1 MKKIRVL
8 LIGAMIIAISGCQ
21 VKKEST
27 QLTSTELQHLFSERT
42 VESYNLVNG
51 STSFTYYRM
60 DGEVLQTRYW
70 EKRSGRWRIS
80 NNMICLQMEYKSE
93 SCRSVYLEG
102 DRYYKYRTDD
112 QGQPQKII
120 RYRQFLT
127 GNRI

>member
-1 MKKIRVL
+1 MRKIRIL

>member
-1 MKKIRVL
+1 M
-8 LIGAMIIAISGCQ
+8 IGALVTAISGCQ
-21 VKKEST
+21 VKEEST

-51 STSFTYYRM
+51 SSSFTYYKN
-60 DGEVLQTRYW
+60 DGKVLQKRYW
-70 EKRSGRWRIS
+70 EKRSGSWRITD
-80 NNMICLQMEYKSE
+80 NMICLQMEHKSE
-93 SCRSVYLEG
+93 SCRAVYLEG

>member
-1 MKKIRVL
+1 
-8 LIGAMIIAISGCQ
+8 MIIAISGCQ

-51 STSFTYYRM
+51 STSFTYYRK